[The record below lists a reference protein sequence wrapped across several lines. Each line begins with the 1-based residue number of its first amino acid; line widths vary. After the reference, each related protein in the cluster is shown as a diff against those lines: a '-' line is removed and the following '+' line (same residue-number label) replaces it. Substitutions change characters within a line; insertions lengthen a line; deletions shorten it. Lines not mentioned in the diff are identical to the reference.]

1 MSNILVESGE
11 RREDGSVSYTWDPFP
26 IFPISPKSQ
35 LSFLG
40 CAIMWSSVV
49 CGKEGVWMG
58 RDVVAE
64 QRDCWRMGDYSPT
77 RRQLVCRKKRREERR
92 TLAGLVALRR
102 GIAS

>member
-1 MSNILVESGE
+1 MSNILVESGGSG
-11 RREDGSVSYTWDPFP
+11 EDGSVSYAWDPFP

-58 RDVVAE
+58 RGVVAE
-64 QRDCWRMGDYSPT
+64 RRDCRRMGDYILTS
-77 RRQLVCRKKRREERR
+77 RQLVCREKRREERR